1 MNDGRAGSAIRCG
14 AVCVAATAAALAVLV
29 WLLPDLAAA
38 ARTLAAGDLA
48 GLRFDE
54 LLVWLS
60 SAVAA
65 AGTCWL
71 WAVTTVV
78 ALGAAHGRTTQ
89 GAPGVPEGVRRAVLA
104 ACGVA
109 LAGGLGSP
117 ALATPGQVHRDH
129 LHPATATLV
138 SGLPLPDRAT
148 GSAAPAPAPAPAPAH
163 SVVVHRGD
171 TLWSLARRE
180 LGSRADNAAVTGRW
194 HAIYTLNRGV
204 VGADPDVIHPGQ
216 QLRLPRD

>member
-1 MNDGRAGSAIRCG
+1 MNDGRAGGATRCG
-14 AVCVAATAAALAVLV
+14 AVCVAATAASVAVLG

-38 ARTLAAGDLA
+38 VRALAAGDLA
-48 GLRFDE
+48 GRRFDE
-54 LLVWLS
+54 LLVWLCS
-60 SAVAA
+60 VATV

-78 ALGAAHGRTTQ
+78 ALGAARGRTAQ
-89 GAPGVPEGVRRAVLA
+89 GARGVPAGVRRAVLA

-109 LAGGLGSP
+109 LAGGLASP
-117 ALATPGQVHRDH
+117 ALATPGPVHRDH
-129 LHPATATLV
+129 LRPATAALV

-148 GSAAPAPAPAPAPAH
+148 TPAAPVPAPAPAH
-163 SVVVHRGD
+163 SVVVRRGD
-171 TLWSLARRE
+171 TLWALARRD
-180 LGSRADNAAVTGRW
+180 LGPRAGNAAVAGRW
-194 HAIYTLNRGV
+194 HAIYALNRGL